1 MSKHKNFHGVHNRR
15 QYAKAYEAMQRR
27 SPYAVVRKTQLKKT
41 APSAA
46 NAESGD
52 KVEIEP
58 VSTLDDT
65 RGIEKMQHES

>member
-27 SPYAVVRKTQLKKT
+27 SPYAFVRKTQLKKI
-41 APSAA
+41 APSAV

-52 KVEIEP
+52 KVENEAAL
-58 VSTLDDT
+58 TFDGA
-65 RGIEKMQHES
+65 RG

>member
-1 MSKHKNFHGVHNRR
+1 MTKKKNFHSVHNRR

-27 SPYAVVRKTQLKKT
+27 SPYAFVRKAQIKKT

-58 VSTLDDT
+58 VSTSDDT
-65 RGIEKMQHES
+65 SG

>member
-15 QYAKAYEAMQRR
+15 QYAKACEAMQRR
-27 SPYAVVRKTQLKKT
+27 SPYAVVRKTQLKKA

-58 VSTLDDT
+58 VSASDDT
-65 RGIEKMQHES
+65 RETEEKQV

>member
-15 QYAKAYEAMQRR
+15 QYAKAYEAMQRQ
-27 SPYAVVRKTQLKKT
+27 SPYAFVRKTQLKKA

-58 VSTLDDT
+58 VSASDDT
-65 RGIEKMQHES
+65 RETEEKQV